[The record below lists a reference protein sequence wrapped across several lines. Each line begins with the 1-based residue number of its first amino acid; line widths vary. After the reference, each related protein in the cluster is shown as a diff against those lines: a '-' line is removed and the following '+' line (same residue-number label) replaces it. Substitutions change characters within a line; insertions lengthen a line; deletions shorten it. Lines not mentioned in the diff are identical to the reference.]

1 MSWRSP
7 VGRVLAA
14 GINWH
19 PGPSLS
25 LTCRAK
31 TGFEKW
37 HVLLHRARMNA
48 VALSDKLT
56 YVQNIRDGIM
66 ILTLADQV
74 SLERRRIPR
83 PL

>member
-19 PGPSLS
+19 PGSG

-37 HVLLHRARMNA
+37 HVLLHRVRMKT
-48 VALSDKLT
+48 V
-56 YVQNIRDGIM
+56 
-66 ILTLADQV
+66 V
-74 SLERRRIPR
+74 SLTC
-83 PL
+83 

>member
-1 MSWRSP
+1 MSWRPP

-19 PGPSLS
+19 PGPSLGLS
-25 LTCRAK
+25 SRAK

-48 VALSDKLT
+48 VALSDMLT
-56 YVQNIRDGIM
+56 YVQ
-66 ILTLADQV
+66 TLGTA
-74 SLERRRIPR
+74 
-83 PL
+83 